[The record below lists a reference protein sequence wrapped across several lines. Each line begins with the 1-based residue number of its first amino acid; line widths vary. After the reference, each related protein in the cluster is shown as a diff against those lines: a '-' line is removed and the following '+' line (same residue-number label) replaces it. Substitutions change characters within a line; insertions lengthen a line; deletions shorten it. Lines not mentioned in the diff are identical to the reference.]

1 MNEFIECPNC
11 GYVLNKS
18 ESTCKYCGTKN
29 SNYVEKPAPFVF
41 KRPSQSS
48 DNIQT
53 STKKSDSKISVGV
66 LVVLLIFCWPV
77 AIVYLVLKSIK

>member
-18 ESTCKYCGTKN
+18 EKSCKYCGTKN
-29 SNYVEKPAPFVF
+29 SNYVEKPAPIIFSQ
-41 KRPSQSS
+41 PTQSS
-48 DNIQT
+48 DSIQT
-53 STKKSDSKISVGV
+53 STIKTNSKISVPV
-66 LVVLLIFCWPV
+66 LVVLLIFCWPI